1 VLVRDRPKHQAAGIP
16 LELLHTRLET
26 LRALRPALVIDA
38 LPGLSPSYELLQHY
52 LSQRIDVV
60 TANKAVIAEDGEEL
74 ARLARD
80 SRTRLAYSAAVG
92 GAAPMLECCTRHGGE
107 IQALHAVLNG
117 TCNFVLDAC
126 AAGATLPEAIAEA
139 QRLGFAEADPSEDL
153 SGRDAAR
160 KLRILAHHAF
170 GVELTDVSVQVLDE
184 SAAAAEAAHA
194 AADAGQRLPQVAR
207 AMWQDGH
214 LTASVTFERVTPD
227 SPFFHLT
234 GEWNALSLTLA
245 NDDVITVC
253 GRGAGRWPTT
263 EAVMADA
270 FEILRSRG
278 PR

>member
-1 VLVRDRPKHQAAGIP
+1 
-16 LELLHTRLET
+16 
-26 LRALRPALVIDA
+26 
-38 LPGLSPSYELLQHY
+38 
-52 LSQRIDVV
+52 
-60 TANKAVIAEDGEEL
+60 
-74 ARLARD
+74 
-80 SRTRLAYSAAVG
+80 
-92 GAAPMLECCTRHGGE
+92 MLECCTQHSGE
-107 IQALHAVLNG
+107 IRALQAVLNG

-160 KLRILAHHAF
+160 KLRILAQHAF

-184 SAAAAEAAHA
+184 SAAEVARA

-207 AMWQDGH
+207 AMWQDGR
-214 LTASVTFERVTPD
+214 LTASVTRERVTPD